1 MPRPKK
7 TELSKAVNPG
17 TKRGNPDF
25 VSSSFY
31 VPKKVNLR
39 FDRAILTLKA
49 SGYELDRSDILAT
62 LMDGFATAVD
72 AVERQGGEMDL
83 ESILA
88 TATEDVV
95 SESAEVSSLKTV
107 MRESVEAMK
116 ADYAEGMEKI
126 RQTLEDAQKLRD
138 GGSSDQA
145 G

>member
-31 VPKKVNLR
+31 VPKKINLK

-49 SGYELDRSDILAT
+49 SGYELDRSDILST
-62 LMDGFATAVD
+62 LMDRFATSVD

-107 MRESVEAMK
+107 MRESIEAMK

-126 RQTLEDAQKLRD
+126 RQTLEDAQKLRE

>member
-1 MPRPKK
+1 M
-7 TELSKAVNPG
+7 NPG

-31 VPKKVNLR
+31 VPKKINLK

-49 SGYELDRSDILAT
+49 SGYELDRSDILST
-62 LMDGFATAVD
+62 LMDRFATSVD

-107 MRESVEAMK
+107 MRESIEAMK

-126 RQTLEDAQKLRD
+126 RQTLEDAQKLRE